1 MYGYE
6 IHNVQMGT
14 RSNGRLLYKHV
25 HYLAPPRYCRAAS
38 FSPPTYQWKKAMS
51 E

>member
-1 MYGYE
+1 MHGCKKPN
-6 IHNVQMGT
+6 IQMGA
-14 RSNGRLLYKHV
+14 RAKWLYKHV
-25 HYLAPPRYCRAAS
+25 YHLPRRGAYCRSAS

>member
-1 MYGYE
+1 
-6 IHNVQMGT
+6 MGR
-14 RSNGRLLYKHV
+14 RSNGGLLYKHG
-25 HYLAPPRYCRAAS
+25 HNLAGLPGRYCLGAS

>member
-1 MYGYE
+1 MHGCKNPN
-6 IHNVQMGT
+6 IRIGT
-14 RSNGRLLYKHV
+14 RSETLYKHV
-25 HYLAPPRYCRAAS
+25 HYLPRLAYCRAAS